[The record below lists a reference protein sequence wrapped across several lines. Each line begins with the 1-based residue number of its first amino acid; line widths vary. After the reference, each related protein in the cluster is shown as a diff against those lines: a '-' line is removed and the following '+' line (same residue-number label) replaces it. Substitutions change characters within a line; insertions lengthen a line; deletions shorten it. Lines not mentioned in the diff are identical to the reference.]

1 MLQTLTD
8 YYINGVENA
17 LLYLWI
23 IGLQRVKIRDQ
34 TEYSWCTNRA
44 SSWIRRAYKKII
56 TAAAIKLPGLKRSAV
71 VNKLSPAA
79 TACGCASNAALAASV
94 LKKHS
99 ETPKYCGQKA
109 NLMKKQISHH
119 SHSHSKSGQ
128 CSGVK

>member
-1 MLQTLTD
+1 MP
-8 YYINGVENA
+8 YYTYESLVNK
-17 LLYLWI
+17 
-23 IGLQRVKIRDQ
+23 GLRFEIKQSIHDAPIEHHPESGEPIR
-34 TEYSWCTNRA
+34 
-44 SSWIRRAYKKII
+44 KII

-79 TACGCASNAALAASV
+79 TACGCASNVALAASV

-109 NLMKKQISHH
+109 NLMKKHVSHH
-119 SHSHSKSGQ
+119 SHSNSKSGQ

>member
-1 MLQTLTD
+1 MP
-8 YYINGVENA
+8 YYTYESLINK
-17 LLYLWI
+17 
-23 IGLQRVKIRDQ
+23 GLRFEIKQSIHDEPIEYHPESGEPIR
-34 TEYSWCTNRA
+34 
-44 SSWIRRAYKKII
+44 KII

-94 LKKHS
+94 LKKNS

-119 SHSHSKSGQ
+119 SHSNSKSGQ
-128 CSGVK
+128 CSGIK

>member
-1 MLQTLTD
+1 MP
-8 YYINGVENA
+8 YYAYESLVNKELRYEIKQSIHDAPIEHHPESGEP
-17 LLYLWI
+17 
-23 IGLQRVKIRDQ
+23 IR
-34 TEYSWCTNRA
+34 
-44 SSWIRRAYKKII
+44 KII

-99 ETPKYCGQKA
+99 ETPKYCGQKT

>member
-1 MLQTLTD
+1 MP
-8 YYINGVENA
+8 YYTYESLINK
-17 LLYLWI
+17 
-23 IGLQRVKIRDQ
+23 GLRFEIKQSIHDAPIEHHPESGEPIR
-34 TEYSWCTNRA
+34 
-44 SSWIRRAYKKII
+44 KII